1 MAGHQECCIAHIAR
15 PRGEAD
21 ELWAMLGEGGE
32 EGTCGWLKDTSGL
45 SWQVVPKT
53 PTDLLSDLDPVKSER
68 ATKSMRGMRQLDI
81 QAVVDT
87 YKE

>member
-1 MAGHQECCIAHIAR
+1 MAGHQVCCIAPIAR

-21 ELWAMLGEGGE
+21 ELWAMLGEGRE
-32 EGTCGWLKDTSGL
+32 EGTSGWLKDTFGL

-53 PTDLLSDLDPVKSER
+53 PTDLLSDPDPVKSER
-68 ATKSMRGMRQLDI
+68 ATKAMRGMRQLVS